1 MNRLFLLDGMALVY
15 RAHFALIAAPIR
27 NSQGVNTSALY
38 GFINTLLAILE
49 KEAPTHL
56 GVAFDTSAPTPRH
69 IKFPAY
75 KAQRDAMPEELAA
88 AIPHVKRLC
97 RAFHIPV
104 LEIDGFEADDIIG
117 TLVKRAEPA
126 GFDSFMVT
134 PDKDFAQ
141 LITARTF
148 MWKPGRK
155 GNDHEVITLERLPEI
170 WGVTEPRQIIDL
182 LGLMGDSSDNIPGIP
197 GIGPK
202 TAQKLI
208 AEFGSMENLL
218 AHSAQLKGKQK
229 ELVETHADQAL
240 LSRDLATIILDVPVD
255 VTWED
260 LALTPRDDAAVRA
273 LFDEFEFRS
282 LGKRLFGASA
292 EVSSAPEDGRPA
304 RPLDEIPSAPPA
316 SLRTIREVA
325 HTYHLAD
332 TPALQQELFAGLARQ
347 KSFCFDIETTGLD
360 RFSSR
365 LLGVAFSWT
374 AHEAWYLP
382 YSDSLLG
389 ALRVALASPAEKIGH
404 NLKFD
409 LSILHHHGIEVAGP
423 YFDTMLADTLVTPER
438 RHAMDYLAEILLH
451 YTPVKLA
458 EIANH
463 HELDSGPTD
472 DLFAFAAQTHSSKEL
487 DIAAIPLAKLAE
499 YAAEDADVTW
509 QLAATL
515 RPMLAAS
522 GQEKILHDIEGP
534 LLPVLVRMEMEGI
547 AIDPAALTTIG
558 DELQIQID
566 ELARSIHRHAERPF
580 NLASPKQLGEIL
592 FDHLGLADKAKKTK
606 TGQYKT
612 DEQTLATLEG
622 KHPIIT
628 EILAWREAS
637 KLKSTYLDALPNHL
651 VAETGRIHT
660 HFHQLVAATGRLAS
674 SDPNLQNIP
683 VRSEAGRKIRKA
695 FVPRGTGF
703 QPVREDSASRLSAH
717 ETTGWKPVGQDRRDA
732 CPPAKLPI
740 SEDGHS
746 GGPQFTLLSC
756 DYSQIELRVMA
767 ALANDAT
774 MIEAFRNHVDVHTV
788 TAAKV
793 FVVEPADVTPAMRR
807 TAKMVN
813 FGIIY
818 GISAFGLSQR
828 LAIPRA
834 EAAATIDAYFRE
846 YPSIREFMER
856 TVAEA
861 REAGYVETLSG
872 RRRYFPDLNSG
883 NQNLRGNAER
893 AAINTPIQGTAAD
906 MIKLAMIRIDTLLR
920 AKAYRSK
927 MLLQVHDELVFD
939 LALDEQ
945 DELVPRILEA
955 MTTALPLPNGVPVEV
970 EHGTG
975 PNWLAAH

>member
-15 RAHFALIAAPIR
+15 RAHFALIQAPIR
-27 NSQGVNTSALY
+27 NSKGVNTSALY

-49 KEAPTHL
+49 KENPTHI

-69 IKFPAY
+69 IRYPAY
-75 KAQRDAMPEELAA
+75 KAQRDQMPEELAA
-88 AIPHVKRLC
+88 AIPHVKTLC

-126 GFDSFMVT
+126 GFESYMVT

-141 LITARTF
+141 LLSKQTF

-155 GNDHEVITLERLPEI
+155 GNDHDIIGLEQLPEI
-170 WGVTEPRQIIDL
+170 WGVAEPHQIIDL
-182 LGLMGDSSDNIPGIP
+182 LGLMGDASDNIPGIP

-208 AEFGSMENLL
+208 EEFGSIENLI
-218 AHSAQLKGKQK
+218 ANAAKLKGRQK
-229 ELVETHADQAL
+229 ELVESHSDQAL
-240 LSRDLATIILDVPVD
+240 LSKELATIIIDVPVD
-255 VTWED
+255 VSWED
-260 LALTPRDDAAVRA
+260 LVLSPRDNEAIKS
-273 LFDEFEFRS
+273 LFNEFEFRS
-282 LGKRLFGASA
+282 LTKRLFPTGS
-292 EVSSAPEDGRPA
+292 EEFIPQSSSLPESPT
-304 RPLDEIPSAPPA
+304 LFETF
-316 SLRTIREVA
+316 LTIRDVA

-332 TPALQQELFAGLARQ
+332 TPELQQQLFAELATQ
-347 KSFCFDIETTGLD
+347 PAFCFDIETTSLD
-360 RFSSR
+360 RFEAR
-365 LLGVAFSWT
+365 LLGIAFSWKT
-374 AHEAWYLP
+374 NEAWYLP
-382 YSDSLLG
+382 ITDLKSQITDLRS
-389 ALRVALASPAEKIGH
+389 ALSSPSEKIGH

-423 YFDTMLADTLVTPER
+423 FFDTMLADTLVVPER
-438 RHAMDYLAEILLH
+438 RHSMDYLSEILLG
-451 YTPVKLA
+451 YAPIKLSEVAALATSPPA
-458 EIANH
+458 EP
-463 HELDSGPTD
+463 SD
-472 DLFAFAAQTHSSKEL
+472 DLFDFAAKTKSSKEL
-487 DIAAIPLAKLAE
+487 DIAGIPLEKLAE
-499 YAAEDADVTW
+499 YAAEDADVTF
-509 QLAATL
+509 QLAAKL
-515 RPMLAAS
+515 NLLLAEA
-522 GQEKILHDIEGP
+522 GQEKILHEIEGP

-547 AIDPAALTTIG
+547 SVDPAALGTIG
-558 DELQIQID
+558 VELQQQID
-566 ELARSIHRHAERPF
+566 ELAKSIHRHADRSF
-580 NLASPKQLGEIL
+580 NIASPKQLGEIL

-628 EILAWREAS
+628 DILSWREAT
-637 KLKSTYLDALPNHL
+637 KLKSTYLDALPTHI
-651 VAETGRIHT
+651 VRETGRIHT

-695 FVPRGTGF
+695 FVPRKS
-703 QPVREDSASRLSAH
+703 Q
-717 ETTGWKPVGQDRRDA
+717 
-732 CPPAKLPI
+732 I
-740 SEDGHS
+740 SNLKFEI
-746 GGPQFTLLSC
+746 LSC

-774 MIEAFRNHVDVHTV
+774 MIEAFRNNTDIHTI
-788 TAAKV
+788 TASKV
-793 FVVEPADVTPAMRR
+793 FVVEPENVTSDMRR

-834 EAAATIDAYFRE
+834 EASAIIEAYFRE
-846 YPSIREFMER
+846 YPAIKEFMER
-856 TVAEA
+856 TVSEA
-861 REAGYVETLSG
+861 RECGYVETLSG

-883 NQNLRGNAER
+883 NQNIRGNAER
-893 AAINTPIQGTAAD
+893 SAINTPIQGTAAD

-920 AKAYRSK
+920 EKPYRTK

-939 LALDEQ
+939 LALDEKE
-945 DELVPRILEA
+945 ELVPKILEI
-955 MTTALPLPNGVPVEV
+955 MCGALPLPHNVPVQV

-975 PNWLAAH
+975 PNWLTAH

>member
-1 MNRLFLLDGMALVY
+1 MNRLFLLDGMALIY
-15 RAHFALIAAPIR
+15 RAHFALIQAPIR
-27 NSQGVNTSALY
+27 NSKGVNTSALY

-49 KEAPTHL
+49 KENPTHL

-75 KAQRDAMPEELAA
+75 KAQRDEMPEELAA
-88 AIPHVKRLC
+88 AIPHVKALC

-126 GFDSFMVT
+126 GFESYMVT

-141 LITARTF
+141 LVSKQTF

-155 GNDHEVITLERLPEI
+155 GNDHDVITLAQLPEI
-170 WGVTEPRQIIDL
+170 WGVAEPHQIIDL

-208 AEFGSMENLL
+208 ADFGSVENLL
-218 AHSAQLKGKQK
+218 ANTAKLSGRQK
-229 ELVETHADQAL
+229 ELVVTHSDQAL
-240 LSRDLATIILDVPVD
+240 LSKDLATIITDVPVE

-260 LALTPRDDAAVRA
+260 LVLSPRDNEAIKT
-273 LFDEFEFRS
+273 LFNEFEFRS
-282 LGKRLFGASA
+282 LTKRLFGDGAA
-292 EVSSAPEDGRPA
+292 VSNRQPETTGVVP
-304 RPLDEIPSAPPA
+304 ETPS
-316 SLRTIREVA
+316 LFETFLTIRDVE

-332 TPALQQELFAGLARQ
+332 TPELQQQLFTELARQ
-347 KSFCFDIETTGLD
+347 PCFCFDIETTSLD
-360 RFSSR
+360 RFAAK
-365 LLGVAFSWT
+365 LLGIAFSWK
-374 AHEAWYLP
+374 AHEGWYLP
-382 YSDSLLG
+382 CSDAVLPALRSLLAG
-389 ALRVALASPAEKIGH
+389 PAEKIGH

-409 LSILHHHGIEVAGP
+409 LSILLHHGITVAGP
-423 YFDTMLADTLVTPER
+423 FYDTMLADALVAPER
-438 RHAMDYLAEILLH
+438 RHAMDYLSEILLN

-458 EIANH
+458 DVVAASNRQ
-463 HELDSGPTD
+463 PAPPAD
-472 DLFAFAAQTHSSKEL
+472 DLFAFAENAKTSKDL
-487 DIAAIPLAKLAE
+487 DIASIPLATLAE
-499 YAAEDADVTW
+499 YAAEDADVTF
-509 QLAATL
+509 QLAAKL
-515 RPMLAAS
+515 RLLLGGA
-522 GQEKILHDIEGP
+522 GQENILSEIEGP
-534 LLPVLVRMEMEGI
+534 LLPALVRMEMEGI
-547 AIDPAALTTIG
+547 AIDPAALTIIG
-558 DELQIQID
+558 GELQIQID
-566 ELARSIHRHAERPF
+566 ELAKSIHRHADRSF
-580 NLASPKQLGEIL
+580 NIASPKQLGEIL

-622 KHPIIT
+622 KHPVIT
-628 EILAWREAS
+628 DILAWREAT
-637 KLKSTYLDALPNHL
+637 KLKSTYLDSLPNHI
-651 VAETGRIHT
+651 VPETGRIHT

-695 FVPRGTGF
+695 FVPRSRDHES
-703 QPVREDSASRLSAH
+703 PDSRS
-717 ETTGWKPVGQDRRDA
+717 
-732 CPPAKLPI
+732 
-740 SEDGHS
+740 
-746 GGPQFTLLSC
+746 FTLLSC

-774 MIEAFRNHVDVHTV
+774 MIEAFRNHIDIHTI

-793 FVVEPADVTPAMRR
+793 FVIEPADVTSDMRR

-834 EAAATIDAYFRE
+834 EATAIIDAYFRE
-846 YPSIREFMER
+846 YPAIKNFMET

-861 REAGYVETLSG
+861 RDRGYVETLSG

-883 NQNLRGNAER
+883 NQNIRGNAER

-906 MIKLAMIRIDTLLR
+906 MIKLAMIHIDALLR
-920 AKAYRSK
+920 ETPYRSK

-945 DELVPRILEA
+945 DELVPKILDI
-955 MTTALPLPNGVPVEV
+955 MTTALPLPHGVPIEV